1 MWYLC
6 SAWRS
11 TPNEGAEV
19 RVVWMTGP
27 NVFISFIKRERA
39 VIRFLSSPQ
48 ICLQASSK
56 ESAVMRFLSSPPYN
70 MNSSYATYY
79 KHNKKI
85 VCPWGHQPILSWNS
99 KQKSKLLF
107 RKKKVLSTEE
117 VSMMTSARTT
127 GNTWEFCIY
136 SHVHSHKILKISWD
150 QVPILVAGKQ
160 TIQQGDEHAADLQCQ
175 KLCSLH
181 QYTEHIH

>member
-1 MWYLC
+1 MWYRC

-39 VIRFLSSPQ
+39 VMRFLSSPQ
-48 ICLQASSK
+48 ICLQAPSK
-56 ESAVMRFLSSPPYN
+56 ESAVMRFLSSPSYN
-70 MNSSYATYY
+70 MNSSYVTYY
-79 KHNKKI
+79 KHNKKN
-85 VCPWGHQPILSWNS
+85 CLSMGIS
-99 KQKSKLLF
+99 AHTKLKLRKKSKLFF

-117 VSMMTSARTT
+117 VSMMTSAWST

>member
-1 MWYLC
+1 MWYRC

-27 NVFISFIKRERA
+27 NVLISFIKRERA
-39 VIRFLSSPQ
+39 VMRFLSSPQ

-56 ESAVMRFLSSPPYN
+56 ESAVMRFLSSSPYN
-70 MNSSYATYY
+70 MDSSYVTYY

-99 KQKSKLLF
+99 NKNPNFSSGKKKSLVQKSPWWPQPELLVTHGSSAF
-107 RKKKVLSTEE
+107 TAMYTATKFWNQLRSSTYPG
-117 VSMMTSARTT
+117 R
-127 GNTWEFCIY
+127 W
-136 SHVHSHKILKISWD
+136 
-150 QVPILVAGKQ
+150 
-160 TIQQGDEHAADLQCQ
+160 
-175 KLCSLH
+175 
-181 QYTEHIH
+181 